1 MLHELPREPSIGSDD
16 VEVEA
21 LAVKI
26 GRVKTTKGGLVKELP
41 VAVRVSVANR
51 AKTRGVGVRKGEGME
66 GQGVMVSGR
75 VEKIVKGKVEVKG
88 KAKAKRKV
96 VTEVKTPRQT
106 TKTPKVKAESGI
118 AVGETKKAPLA
129 TSTVKKQ
136 AVAPKTTTKKKSVAP
151 KSSKSKLEKVDKVAT
166 GRVAK
171 TRESARLKAG
181 SKAGK

>member
-1 MLHELPREPSIGSDD
+1 MLRELPREPSIGSDD

-26 GRVKTTKGGLVKELP
+26 GKVKTTKGGLVKELP

-66 GQGVMVSGR
+66 GQGVVVSGR
-75 VEKIVKGKVEVKG
+75 VEKRVGKG
-88 KAKAKRKV
+88 KAKARRNV
-96 VTEVKTPRQT
+96 VTEVKTVIK
-106 TKTPKVKAESGI
+106 TKTPQAKAKVESRTMAKATE
-118 AVGETKKAPLA
+118 KAPVA

-136 AVAPKTTTKKKSVAP
+136 AVAPKATTSKAKVAAKKTAATKST
-151 KSSKSKLEKVDKVAT
+151 KSKAEKVAT
-166 GRVAK
+166 GRVTK

-181 SKAGK
+181 GKAGK